1 MKSEFKN
8 LVKDVVSYVKEGS
21 PLFFE
26 DRFLLSFRPKK
37 TSSFQKPS
45 KTLPKKPVEQ
55 PVIKPNVQVPKRP
68 VEIVQKPEITEK
80 EQKEP
85 EFIEKKPKE
94 VVLKEEK
101 PKKEKQSF
109 LDNSLDTSVK
119 FELFESIKK
128 QVKDIDPHF
137 ALTKE
142 ILDDLKAK
150 KIANKWKYKLNAYPV
165 VILTSLKEG
174 DELEFLKSLAKA
186 IEVYFFEARV
196 VLIDTIEKDNQW
208 EEFLKSENIRLLI
221 AVDDQ
226 IWSFKN
232 LMSYFK
238 EIPNKS
244 LKTLMDK
251 PLFLIPN
258 IKLYFQNFLLKKSLW
273 KALCQTITNL

>member
-26 DRFLLSFRPKK
+26 DRFLLSFKPKK
-37 TSSFQKPS
+37 TGSFQKTS
-45 KTLPKKPVEQ
+45 KTMLIKPVEQ
-55 PVIKPNVQVPKRP
+55 AVIKPNVQVPKKP
-68 VEIVQKPEITEK
+68 VEIVQRPETIEK
-80 EQKEP
+80 KQKEP
-85 EFIEKKPKE
+85 EVIEEKPKE

-101 PKKEKQSF
+101 PKKEKPSF
-109 LDNSLDTSVK
+109 LDKTLDISVK
-119 FELFESIKK
+119 FEQFESIKK
-128 QVKDIDPHF
+128 LINAIDPHF

-142 ILDDLKAK
+142 ILDDSKAK
-150 KIANKWKYKLNAYPV
+150 KVASKWKYKLNAYPV

-186 IEVYFFEARV
+186 IEVYFFETKV

-221 AVDDQ
+221 SVDDQ
-226 IWSFKN
+226 IWGFKN